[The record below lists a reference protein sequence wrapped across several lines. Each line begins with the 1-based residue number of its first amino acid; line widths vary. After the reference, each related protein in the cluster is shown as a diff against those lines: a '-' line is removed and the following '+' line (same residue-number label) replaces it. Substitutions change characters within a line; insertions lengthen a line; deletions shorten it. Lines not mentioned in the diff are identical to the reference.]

1 MTKEKLTKKQKE
13 RERRAVSKR
22 LAKEKTE
29 AVAVMVKKYKMSEEE
44 VLKVWQHFHILHVPH
59 VLQVWQHFH
68 DQNPDGDM
76 TRESFLNTMEVNFSF
91 EFESFL

>member
-13 RERRAVSKR
+13 KERRAVSKK

-44 VLKVWQHFHILHVPH
+44 VLKVCQHFHVLHA
-59 VLQVWQHFH
+59 LMSSMSSRSG
-68 DQNPDGDM
+68 NTSM
-76 TRESFLNTMEVNFSF
+76 TRTLMET
-91 EFESFL
+91 

>member
-13 RERRAVSKR
+13 KERRAVSKK

-44 VLKVWQHFHILHVPH
+44 VLKVCQHFHVLHALMSSMSSCPPCPH
-59 VLQVWQHFH
+59 VLHI
-68 DQNPDGDM
+68 
-76 TRESFLNTMEVNFSF
+76 L
-91 EFESFL
+91 